1 MSEPA
6 SKPRPGDV
14 RVRNAWKSFDK
25 GRIAVLKGVDLDV
38 RRGEMLALWGASGS
52 GKSTLL
58 HLVGGLDIPD
68 RGEVSVSGI
77 DTGTEPARL
86 AIRRH
91 VVGFVFQLHNLIPDL
106 TASEN
111 ILAPTIAS
119 SLPRAVARERLASL
133 LEASGLSHRRD
144 HRIQDMS
151 GGERQR
157 TAICRALINK
167 PAVLLADEPTGA
179 LDELTGEVIFGLF
192 REMAKREGLTVILAT
207 HERKFAEG
215 CDRILRVREGGLH
228 AL

>member
-1 MSEPA
+1 MSERAPA
-6 SKPRPGDV
+6 DAPGTVNVHD
-14 RVRNAWKSFDK
+14 AWKSYDD
-25 GRIAVLKGVDLDV
+25 GRIAVLKGVDLVV
-38 RRGEMLALWGASGS
+38 RRGEMVALWGTSGS

-58 HLVGGLDIPD
+58 HLVGGLDVPD
-68 RGEVSVSGI
+68 RGDVLVSGV
-77 DTGTEPARL
+77 DTRTESSRL
-86 AIRRH
+86 VIRRNH
-91 VVGFVFQLHNLIPDL
+91 VGFVFQLHNLIPDL

-119 SLPRAVARERLASL
+119 HLPRALARERLAGL
-133 LEASGLSHRRD
+133 LDASGLAHRRD

-167 PAVLLADEPTGA
+167 PAILLADEPTGS
-179 LDELTGEVIFGLF
+179 LDEQTGETVFSLF
-192 REMAKREGLTVILAT
+192 REMARHEGVTVILAT

-215 CDRILRVREGGLH
+215 CDRILRMREGTLH

>member
-6 SKPRPGDV
+6 NAAAGRVSV
-14 RVRNAWKSFDK
+14 RGAWKSYDK
-25 GRIAVLKGVDLDV
+25 GRIDVLKGVDLDV
-38 RRGEMLALWGASGS
+38 RRGEMLALWGVSGS

-77 DTGTEPARL
+77 DTRTESNRL
-86 AIRRH
+86 VIRRH
-91 VVGFVFQLHNLIPDL
+91 HVGFVFQLHNLIPDL
-106 TASEN
+106 TAAEN
-111 ILAPTIAS
+111 ILAPAIAS
-119 SLPRAVARERLASL
+119 GLSRATARERLLELLDAS
-133 LEASGLSHRRD
+133 ALSHRRD

-167 PAVLLADEPTGA
+167 PAILLADEPTGA
-179 LDELTGEVIFGLF
+179 LDERTGEIIFGLF
-192 REMAKREGLTVILAT
+192 REMAKREGVTVILAT

-215 CDRILRVREGGLH
+215 CDRILRVREGSLH
-228 AL
+228 AV

>member
-1 MSEPA
+1 MNERSP
-6 SKPRPGDV
+6 PGPGDV

-38 RRGEMLALWGASGS
+38 RRGEMLALWGVSGS

-68 RGEVSVSGI
+68 RGEVTVSGI
-77 DTGTEPARL
+77 DTATEPARL
-86 AIRRH
+86 AIRRFQ
-91 VVGFVFQLHNLIPDL
+91 VGFVFQLHNLIPDL

-111 ILAPTIAS
+111 ILAPSIAS
-119 SLPRAVARERLASL
+119 GLPRTVARERLAAL

-179 LDELTGEVIFGLF
+179 LDERTGEIIFGLF
-192 REMAKREGLTVILAT
+192 REMAKREGVTVILAT

-215 CDRILRVREGGLH
+215 CDRILRMREGSLH
-228 AL
+228 DL

>member
-6 SKPRPGDV
+6 ANQGPGDV
-14 RVRNAWKSFDK
+14 RMCNAWKSFDN

-38 RRGEMLALWGASGS
+38 RRGEMLALWGVSGS

-58 HLVGGLDIPD
+58 HLVGGLDVPD

-77 DTGTEPARL
+77 DTGTEPSRL

-91 VVGFVFQLHNLIPDL
+91 QVGFVFQLHNLIPDL

-111 ILAPTIAS
+111 ILAPSIAS
-119 SLPRAVARERLASL
+119 GLPRAVARERLVAL

-167 PAVLLADEPTGA
+167 PAILLADEPTGA
-179 LDELTGEVIFGLF
+179 LDEQTGEIIFGLF
-192 REMAKREGLTVILAT
+192 REMAKREGVTVILAT

-215 CDRILRVREGGLH
+215 CDRILRMREGSLH

>member
-1 MSEPA
+1 MNEPA
-6 SKPRPGDV
+6 SKSGPGDV

-38 RRGEMLALWGASGS
+38 RRGEMLALWGVSGS

-68 RGEVSVSGI
+68 RGEVTVSGI
-77 DTGTEPARL
+77 DTATEPARL
-86 AIRRH
+86 AIRRFQ
-91 VVGFVFQLHNLIPDL
+91 VGFVFQLHNLIPDL

-111 ILAPTIAS
+111 ILAPSIAS
-119 SLPRAVARERLASL
+119 GLSRDVARQRLATL

-179 LDELTGEVIFGLF
+179 LDEQTGEIIFGLF
-192 REMAKREGLTVILAT
+192 REMAKREGVTVILAT

-215 CDRILRVREGGLH
+215 CDRILRMREGSLH
-228 AL
+228 EI